1 MFKKDKVEEQ
11 TVNQDIKDVNTSG
24 DSNEEAT
31 ENNASADNMA
41 EDADNSS
48 DNMAEGEGSTQDAV
62 TLALAEAAGWKD
74 KYIRL
79 QAEFDNYRKRTLKEK
94 MDLVASGGEDV
105 IKSLLGVMDDLD
117 RALNA
122 VRTASDVDALRAGVE
137 MIDSKFREVLRSK
150 GVEEIEAVGKEFD
163 VDVHEAVAKIPAP
176 DADSKGKIVDV
187 VQKGYKLKDKVVRY
201 AKVVVGE

>member
-48 DNMAEGEGSTQDAV
+48 DNMAEGEGSAQDAV

-137 MIDSKFREVLRSK
+137 MIDSKFREVLRNK

>member
-1 MFKKDKVEEQ
+1 MFKKDEVEEQ

-24 DSNEEAT
+24 DSNEETT

>member
-1 MFKKDKVEEQ
+1 
-11 TVNQDIKDVNTSG
+11 
-24 DSNEEAT
+24 
-31 ENNASADNMA
+31 
-41 EDADNSS
+41 
-48 DNMAEGEGSTQDAV
+48 MAEGEGSAQDAV

-137 MIDSKFREVLRSK
+137 MIDSKFREVLRNK

>member
-1 MFKKDKVEEQ
+1 MFKKDNIDEQ
-11 TVNQDIKDVNTSG
+11 TVNQDIKDVNAAGENGVDAAENTAST
-24 DSNEEAT
+24 DSM
-31 ENNASADNMA
+31 ADG
-41 EDADNSS
+41 ADNSS
-48 DNMAEGEGSTQDAV
+48 DNMAEGEGSAQDAV
-62 TLALAEAAGWKD
+62 TLAMAEAAGWKD

-122 VRTASDVDALRAGVE
+122 VRTATDVDALRAGVE
-137 MIDSKFREVLRSK
+137 MIDAKFHEVLRNK
-150 GVEEIEAVGKEFD
+150 GVEEIEAVGKVFD
-163 VDVHEAVAKIPAP
+163 VDLHEAVAKIPAP
-176 DADSKGKIVDV
+176 DADSKGKIIDV

>member
-1 MFKKDKVEEQ
+1 MFKKEKDKKGAGCQE
-11 TVNQDIKDVNTSG
+11 VNNVRNRFAESEGSVKADV
-24 DSNEEAT
+24 SN
-31 ENNASADNMA
+31 DNVSV
-41 EDADNSS
+41 DADNVS
-48 DNMAEGEGSTQDAV
+48 EGAGSEQDAL
-62 TLALAEAAGWKD
+62 TLALAEATGWKD
-74 KYIRL
+74 KYVRL

-122 VRTASDVDALRAGVE
+122 VRTASDVEALRAGVE
-137 MIDSKFREVLRSK
+137 MIDAKFREVLRSK

-163 VDVHEAVAKIPAP
+163 VDLHEAIAKIPAP
-176 DADSKGKIVDV
+176 TPDMSGKIIDV

>member
-105 IKSLLGVMDDLD
+105 IKSLLGVMDDLH
-117 RALNA
+117 
-122 VRTASDVDALRAGVE
+122 VRPTRKSRGPH
-137 MIDSKFREVLRSK
+137 
-150 GVEEIEAVGKEFD
+150 GEITWANCF
-163 VDVHEAVAKIPAP
+163 
-176 DADSKGKIVDV
+176 
-187 VQKGYKLKDKVVRY
+187 
-201 AKVVVGE
+201 

>member
-1 MFKKDKVEEQ
+1 MKKNKNTEQVEEQ
-11 TVNQDIKDVNTSG
+11 EV
-24 DSNEEAT
+24 AT
-31 ENNASADNMA
+31 PQ
-41 EDADNSS
+41 S
-48 DNMAEGEGSTQDAV
+48 DNMAEEADTNADNLADGEPAAEDAL
-62 TLALAEAAGWKD
+62 TIALAEAAGWKD

-94 MDLVASGGEDV
+94 MELVATGGEDV

-122 VRTASDVDALRAGVE
+122 VRTATDVDALRAGVE
-137 MIDSKFREVLRSK
+137 MIDGKFREVLRGK
-150 GVEEIEAVGKEFD
+150 GVEEIDAMGKEFD
-163 VDVHEAVAKIPAP
+163 VDLHEAIAKIPAP
-176 DADSKGKIVDV
+176 APEAKGKIVDV

>member
-1 MFKKDKVEEQ
+1 
-11 TVNQDIKDVNTSG
+11 
-24 DSNEEAT
+24 
-31 ENNASADNMA
+31 MA

-105 IKSLLGVMDDLD
+105 IKSLLG
-117 RALNA
+117 
-122 VRTASDVDALRAGVE
+122 
-137 MIDSKFREVLRSK
+137 
-150 GVEEIEAVGKEFD
+150 
-163 VDVHEAVAKIPAP
+163 
-176 DADSKGKIVDV
+176 
-187 VQKGYKLKDKVVRY
+187 
-201 AKVVVGE
+201 

>member
-11 TVNQDIKDVNTSG
+11 TVNQDINDVNASG

-48 DNMAEGEGSTQDAV
+48 DNMAEGEGSAQDAV

-137 MIDSKFREVLRSK
+137 MIDSKFREVLRNK

-163 VDVHEAVAKIPAP
+163 VYVHEAVAKIPAP

>member
-137 MIDSKFREVLRSK
+137 MIDSKFREVLRNK

>member
-11 TVNQDIKDVNTSG
+11 TVNQDINDVNASG

-48 DNMAEGEGSTQDAV
+48 DNMAEGEGSAQDAV